1 MINGRD
7 LNRCIDMLSELNAT
21 ANNKR
26 DKSLIL
32 ELGYI
37 IKQELDLVRAWENS
51 HNEQTRKRDGES
63 IDINK
68 LLEDNAQLYKENETL
83 LKNLNKL
90 KGMIESKIPSIQEDL
105 TAISRKF
112 DLLNSHIETNY
123 ILGKNQLENN
133 KIWHQNMY

>member
-7 LNRCIDMLSELNAT
+7 LSRCIDILSELNAN

-37 IKQELDLVRAWENS
+37 IKQELDLVKAWESS
-51 HNEQTRKRDGES
+51 HNEQTRRRGGEP

-68 LLEDNAQLYKENETL
+68 LLEDNAQLYK
-83 LKNLNKL
+83 
-90 KGMIESKIPSIQEDL
+90 
-105 TAISRKF
+105 
-112 DLLNSHIETNY
+112 
-123 ILGKNQLENN
+123 
-133 KIWHQNMY
+133 